1 MARSAT
7 AAVKA
12 VLGDFAMNNGRGNI
26 QPALALIWLLVSCST
41 GVDQG
46 GTSGSGGSSN
56 DGGRVGTGGSS
67 GSSGGASSGGGA
79 VGASSGGASSGSSS
93 GGGSS
98 GGGVVFV
105 DASAGSLYDA
115 SAPSDA
121 DVGQK
126 VTLTADSFTVAAG
139 AEVYKCQ
146 TFANPFGKDAD
157 LVYFDGTM
165 SQGSHHF
172 FLFNLDPSTNSTQPT
187 PLKDCA
193 KGGLEFYPFPYLSQ
207 QSHWIVNYPRP
218 DMGYPL
224 AAKNGLMINVHFLN
238 AGSTPM
244 QASATITVTAAKPGV
259 VTTHIGTIMLNNT
272 FFSVPPTPATSPQP
286 YAKTWTPPSGAL
298 PSSYNILTSWSHMHR
313 TSVDFQASANNA
325 VFYEEKNWDSPPLFL
340 HSPALPMSGS
350 TPIKW
355 TCSYYNDTTTTMAFG
370 ESAKTN
376 VMCIYIA
383 QYYPVVNPTSPDIIA
398 VLN

>member
-1 MARSAT
+1 MTDRI
-7 AAVKA
+7 V
-12 VLGDFAMNNGRGNI
+12 NI
-26 QPALALIWLLVSCST
+26 HLALALTWALVSCT
-41 GVDQG
+41 TPVDQG
-46 GTSGSGGSSN
+46 NTNGGAGWGSSGASASGSSGGSS
-56 DGGRVGTGGSS
+56 GGAGQSPGTGGASSGSGSSGNGSSGGSGSGS
-67 GSSGGASSGGGA
+67 GSSGGA
-79 VGASSGGASSGSSS
+79 
-93 GGGSS
+93 
-98 GGGVVFV
+98 VFA

-115 SAPSDA
+115 PPPSDA
-121 DVGQK
+121 NVGQT
-126 VTLTADSFTVAAG
+126 VNLTADSFTVAPG

-146 TFANPFGKDAD
+146 TFANPFGKDVD

-172 FLFNLDPSTNSTQPT
+172 FLFNLDPSANSTQPT

-207 QSHWIVNYPRP
+207 QPHWIVNYPRP

-238 AGSTPM
+238 AGSSPI
-244 QASATITVTAAKPGV
+244 QASATITITAAKPGV
-259 VTTHIGTIMLNNT
+259 VTTHVGTIMLNNT
-272 FFSVPPTPATSPQP
+272 FFSVPPTPATTPQP
-286 YAKTWTPPSGAL
+286 YSKTWTPPSGAL

-340 HSPALPMSGS
+340 HNPVLPMSGS

-355 TCSYYNDTTTTMAFG
+355 TCMYYNDTSSTMAFG
-370 ESAKTN
+370 ESAKNN

-383 QYYPVVNPTSPDIIA
+383 QYYPVVNPVSPDIIA

>member
-1 MARSAT
+1 MADR
-7 AAVKA
+7 
-12 VLGDFAMNNGRGNI
+12 RGNI
-26 QPALALIWLLVSCST
+26 QPVLGLTLALVSCAT
-41 GVDQG
+41 NVDQRG
-46 GTSGSGGSSN
+46 AGGSGGWSSSS
-56 DGGRVGTGGSS
+56 GGGGGSS
-67 GSSGGASSGGGA
+67 SGAGSGQGPGGASSGGA
-79 VGASSGGASSGSSS
+79 LSGSS

-98 GGGVVFV
+98 SGGAGGVVFA

-115 SAPSDA
+115 SPPSDA
-121 DVGQK
+121 DVGQTL
-126 VTLTADSFTVAAG
+126 TLTADPFTVAAG

-146 TFANPFGKDAD
+146 TFANPFGKDVD

-207 QSHWIVNYPRP
+207 QPHWIVNYPRP

-238 AGSTPM
+238 AGSTPI
-244 QASATITVTAAKPGV
+244 QASATIAITTAKPGV

-272 FFSVPPTPATSPQP
+272 FFSVPPTPAASPQP

-298 PSSYNILTSWSHMHR
+298 PASYNILTSWSHMHR

-325 VFYEEKNWDSPPLFL
+325 MFYEEKNWDSPPLFL

-355 TCSYYNDTTTTMAFG
+355 TCTYYNDTGTTMAFG

-383 QYYPVVNPTSPDIIA
+383 QYYPVVNPKSPDIIA